1 MEFGWNEEQQALR
14 ARLEAFVVA
23 NLPADWEG
31 TASLSPGS
39 QAVTDF
45 SREFCPRLAAEG
57 LLASHWPVEHGGTG
71 ASAWDHFLIGEVLWE
86 AGEPRG
92 PQYYNVNWIGPTILA
107 YGSEAQKAQHLA
119 RMLRGDVIWCQ
130 GFSEPSGGSDLAG
143 IRTRA
148 ERVDGERYRVNGQK
162 IWTSYARL
170 AEFCF
175 LVAKTG
181 PARRDV
187 SVFLLPM
194 DRPGVTVRPIASV
207 VGDGDLHEV
216 FFDDVEVRA
225 SERLGPEGKGWEVI
239 RFSLDYERVG
249 IPRYALA
256 LKTLHRAVAELQREG
271 CFVPEAEC
279 AAASTLAQCEAARM
293 LVYETVDKRMRDRPD
308 TGSASMARYAVV
320 LAERAVADFVLDWTP
335 HLFTGDGAPMVATHH
350 KRAIAAGLAAGAA
363 EIQLNLVARD
373 VLGLGR

>member
-1 MEFGWNEEQQALR
+1 MEFGWTDKQEELR
-14 ARLEAFVVA
+14 SKLRVFLDA
-23 NLPADWEG
+23 NLPEDWEA

-39 QAVTDF
+39 EAVTGF
-45 SREFCPRLAAEG
+45 SRKFCPKLAEAG
-57 LLASHWPVEHGGTG
+57 MLASHWPVEFGGAG
-71 ASAWDHFLIGEVLWE
+71 ASAWDHFIIGEMLWE

-107 YGSEAQKAQHLA
+107 YGTDEQKALHLG
-119 RMLRGDVIWCQ
+119 RMRQGNVIWCQ
-130 GFSEPSGGSDLAG
+130 GFSEPSGGSDLAA
-143 IRTRA
+143 IRTKA
-148 ERVDGERYRVNGQK
+148 ERDGDRYVVNGSK

-170 AEFCF
+170 AEYCF
-175 LVAKTG
+175 LVVKTG
-181 PARRDV
+181 SARRDV

-194 DRPGVTVRPIASV
+194 DRPGITVRPIASV

-216 FFDDVEVRA
+216 FFDDVEVFE

-239 RFSLDYERVG
+239 RFSLNFERVG

-256 LKTLHRAVAELQREG
+256 LRTLDRAVAELQREDG
-271 CFVPEAEC
+271 FVPEAEH
-279 AAASTLAQCEAARM
+279 AAATALAACEAARM

-308 TGSASMARYAVV
+308 TGTASMARYAVV
-320 LAERAVADFVLDWTP
+320 CAERQVADFVLDWTP
-335 HLFTGDGAPMVATHH
+335 HLFTSDDAPMVATHH

-373 VLGLGR
+373 VLGLGV